1 MAVLFDGE
9 HHLVEDFA
17 IAITPG
23 LELLEPRSIERT
35 NVQLLAS
42 GLSEAREGFKP
53 LSYVPTELR
62 TIQGYYRN
70 GTSLQDAAFVQPNL
84 ERAMEAR
91 PYSIVHVASHAV
103 FGEDASESFLLT
115 YDGKMKLDDIERL
128 IRPYQLRDQPVELL
142 TLSACQSAKGDQERA
157 ALGIA
162 GIAVKAGARSA
173 VAALWSVDEQ
183 ATLDLMTRFY
193 GELSKGQSGGL
204 RGQIS
209 KAQAMRAAQVA
220 MIRGQQFNH
229 PYHWAG
235 FLVIGNWL

>member
-1 MAVLFDGE
+1 
-9 HHLVEDFA
+9 
-17 IAITPG
+17 
-23 LELLEPRSIERT
+23 
-35 NVQLLAS
+35 
-42 GLSEAREGFKP
+42 
-53 LSYVPTELR
+53 
-62 TIQGYYRN
+62 
-70 GTSLQDAAFVQPNL
+70 
-84 ERAMEAR
+84 MEAR

-103 FGEDASESFLLT
+103 FGADASQSFLLT
-115 YDGKMKLDDIERL
+115 YDGQMRLDDIERL

-193 GELSKGQSGGL
+193 GELSRKGNV
-204 RGQIS
+204 S

-220 MIRGQQFNH
+220 MLRGQQFNH